1 LAGGSDAATTAFV
14 SNYDAPAPGDV
25 IITRNAG
32 LYSIGIVPDRQQLS
46 LARLDDA
53 IVIATKWAKE
63 RNVKVWHVAEGSEP
77 RLLD

>member
-1 LAGGSDAATTAFV
+1 MLLRRPFV
-14 SNYDAPAPGDV
+14 SSCDAPASGDV
-25 IITRNAG
+25 IIMSNG
-32 LYSIGIVPDRQQLS
+32 GFYLIGIVPDRQQLS

-63 RNVKVWHVAEGSEP
+63 RNVNAWHLAEGSEP